1 MRVQN
6 VNTAKILS
14 VNYGVYNAIR
24 MLIGVYHA
32 AFLISTGINISQLA
46 ILQIVF
52 SLTVLLLDFPL
63 SVLAD
68 RYYRKQ
74 MVVIGVFLP
83 FSFIHCAYCL
93 QI

>member
-52 SLTVLLLDFPL
+52 P
-63 SVLAD
+63 
-68 RYYRKQ
+68 
-74 MVVIGVFLP
+74 
-83 FSFIHCAYCL
+83 
-93 QI
+93 